1 MTRLL
6 FILVV
11 LFLNACS
18 EHAQEPVKNE
28 TLADQ
33 IRRNG
38 ELIVVTRNGP
48 TTYYQGPDGPMGLEY
63 DLAQRFAKYLGVK
76 LKLIV
81 SDDLEDIIPM
91 IVRGEAHLAAAG
103 LTVTEERK
111 KVVRFSL
118 DYQKISEHL
127 VYRSGHKR
135 PRSLKYIR
143 PGQLEVTA
151 GSSHAENLH
160 EWRKKIKGL
169 RWKENKQSSS
179 DELLNLVYEQV
190 IDYTIV
196 DSNELSLFQRYHKE
210 VKTAF
215 TLGKSIPLAW
225 AVAYAKDDSL
235 LNEVNNFFRKLKK
248 NGKLTQLIERYYG
261 HADQLN
267 FVGTRWYLRHVKT
280 RLPEYQEYF
289 EKMATVYQLDW
300 RLLAAIGYQESHW
313 QADARSPTGVRG
325 IMMLTLATAKQ
336 LSIEDRLDPK
346 QSIQGGAKYLREI
359 LNRIDEKIQ
368 EPDKTWMAL
377 AAYNVGYYHLQDAR
391 KIAKK
396 QGKNPDRWIDVKKT
410 LPLLSQKKW
419 YKQTRYGYARGNEPV
434 TYVENIRIYYDL
446 LVWYT
451 NRERSRQLKPVLT
464 LPDVDS
470 SVF

>member
-1 MTRLL
+1 MARLVP
-6 FILVV
+6 FIIAL
-11 LFLNACS
+11 LLTACADKEETQ
-18 EHAQEPVKNE
+18 EHNE

-76 LKLIV
+76 LKLVV

-111 KVVRFSL
+111 KVVRFGL
-118 DYQKISEHL
+118 DYQKITEHL
-127 VYRSGHKR
+127 VYRTGHKR

-151 GSSHAENLH
+151 GSSHAEKLH

-169 RWKENKQSSS
+169 QWKENKQSSS

-210 VKTAF
+210 VKSAF
-215 TLGKSIPLAW
+215 TLGNKIPLAW
-225 AVAYAKDDSL
+225 AMSYSSDASL
-235 LNEVNNFFRKLKK
+235 LKEVNNFFRKLKN

-267 FVGTRWYLRHVKT
+267 FVGTRWYMRHVKT
-280 RLPEYQEYF
+280 RLPEYQAYF
-289 EKMATVYQLDW
+289 EKMAKAYQLDW

-313 QADARSPTGVRG
+313 REDARSPTGVRG
-325 IMMLTLATAKQ
+325 IMMLTQATAQQ
-336 LSIEDRLDPK
+336 LAIENRLDPK
-346 QSIQGGAKYLREI
+346 QSIEGGARYFKEI
-359 LNRIDEKIQ
+359 LNRIDDSIQ
-368 EPDKTWMAL
+368 EPDRTWMAL

-391 KIAKK
+391 QLATKL
-396 QGKNPDRWIDVKKT
+396 GKNPNRWIDVKKV

-434 TYVENIRIYYDL
+434 NYVENIRIYYDL

-451 NRERSRQLKPVLT
+451 NRERSRQLKPVLN